1 MSCFKAEL
9 QYYTFSELSSAVFF
23 CRLKYCGCSIM
34 KKKNS
39 TVSNFLKEKIKVCFF
54 ACCVEIF
61 MCCSLAVIYYI

>member
-1 MSCFKAEL
+1 MSCFKPEL

-39 TVSNFLKEKIKVCFF
+39 TVSKFF
-54 ACCVEIF
+54 KREDQ
-61 MCCSLAVIYYI
+61 SLLFCLLC